1 LFTRKGDWSEYI
13 WAALLF
19 IAGITLLRFAF
30 GDLEDWGA
38 HVRRVVVF
46 RIDSIAYGFLLYLVL
61 QRATFEW
68 NVRLRLGALLVLAA
82 TTIALLDVNARML
95 VSDAGWLRQINPFVS
110 AAFGMSTLVFFLSI
124 NSLLQA
130 PWKRAVSAYLGH
142 ISYPIYLFHLVILY
156 VLARYLPQHNELWHF
171 VPYVT
176 AIVLFTTL
184 FHYGFERPILAARP
198 RYPQVAAT
206 GVMPIHDPGKV
217 VRLQQ

>member
-1 LFTRKGDWSEYI
+1 
-13 WAALLF
+13 
-19 IAGITLLRFAF
+19 
-30 GDLEDWGA
+30 
-38 HVRRVVVF
+38 VRRVVVF

-68 NVRLRLGALLVLAA
+68 NARLRLGALLLLAA

-110 AAFGMSTLVFFLSI
+110 AAFGMSTLIFFLSI

-142 ISYPIYLFHLVILY
+142 ISYPIYLFHLVTLY

-176 AIVLFTTL
+176 AVVLFTTL

-206 GVMPIHDPGKV
+206 GVAPIHDPGKV